1 MTACW
6 CSGSTCAVRADDG
19 ARCVTSDDPNWWS
32 CPFCGGPNPF
42 DAATCAQCNAQ
53 LRDPDDDDL
62 FTTVAV
68 DNAEVVP
75 PDPPFGRDNM
85 WSTAAPVADPFSPEP
100 VVRPADVIDEPAE
113 DLSAP
118 EFERPNVFSRTG
130 FTTGPPPTPVAAPSP
145 SPSPMPP
152 RADADVFGSRTPP
165 PLADA
170 NGLAAAIARLRPE
183 AQEEAAIPFSVCGA
197 LLAPSEIVMVAVN
210 GQMLGHSAIVVLTN
224 QRVLV
229 INARRWQ
236 PIVDVFAIGPE
247 LVVRGRHDRDVA
259 SLTFSEGPRLSTVD
273 GISEV
278 GLAVELADRLR
289 GSG

>member
-1 MTACW
+1 M
-6 CSGSTCAVRADDG
+6 
-19 ARCVTSDDPNWWS
+19 DDPNWWS
-32 CPFCGGPNPF
+32 CPFCGAPNSF
-42 DAATCAQCNAQ
+42 DAATCAQCRAQ

-85 WSTAAPVADPFSPEP
+85 WSTVAPVADPFSPEP
-100 VVRPADVIDEPAE
+100 VVRPADVIDEPSEDVAE
-113 DLSAP
+113 P
-118 EFERPNVFSRTG
+118 VVERPTVFARTG
-130 FTTGPPPTPVAAPSP
+130 FTTGAATMPSPVAGEAQ
-145 SPSPMPP
+145 
-152 RADADVFGSRTPP
+152 VFGGRTPPP

-170 NGLAAAIARLRPE
+170 NGLSAAIARLRSE
-183 AQEEAAIPFSVCGA
+183 AQEEAAIPFAVCGA
-197 LLAPSEIVMVAVN
+197 LLAPGEIVLVAVN
-210 GQMLGHSAIVVLTN
+210 GQMLGHPAIVVLTN

-236 PIVDVFAIGPE
+236 PIVDVFVVGPE

-259 SLTFSEGPRLSTVD
+259 SLTFSEGTRLSTVD

-278 GLAVELADRLR
+278 GLAIELADRLR
-289 GSG
+289 GDG

>member
-1 MTACW
+1 M
-6 CSGSTCAVRADDG
+6 
-19 ARCVTSDDPNWWS
+19 TSDDPNGWS
-32 CPFCGGPNPF
+32 CPFCGGSNPF

-53 LRDPDDDDL
+53 LRDPDEDDL

-100 VVRPADVIDEPAE
+100 VVRPPDVIDEPDD
-113 DLSAP
+113 DLSEP
-118 EFERPNVFSRTG
+118 VVERPSVFARTG
-130 FTTGPPPTPVAAPSP
+130 FSTGPAPAAAATTAPTVGSTVWPTGMPASMPPVA
-145 SPSPMPP
+145 
-152 RADADVFGSRTPP
+152 DAEVFGSRMPP

-170 NGLAAAIARLRPE
+170 NGLAAAIGRLRPE

-197 LLAPSEIVMVAVN
+197 LLASGEIVMVAVN
-210 GQMLGHSAIVVLTN
+210 GQMLGHPAIVVLTN
-224 QRVLV
+224 ERVLV

-236 PIVDVFAIGPE
+236 PIVDVFAVGPE

-259 SLTFSEGPRLSTVD
+259 SLTFSEGARLSTVD

>member
-1 MTACW
+1 
-6 CSGSTCAVRADDG
+6 
-19 ARCVTSDDPNWWS
+19 VTSDDPNWWS

-42 DAATCAQCNAQ
+42 DAATCSQCNAQ
-53 LRDPDDDDL
+53 LRDSDDDDL

-100 VVRPADVIDEPAE
+100 VVRPADVVDEPAE
-113 DLSAP
+113 DLSVP
-118 EFERPNVFSRTG
+118 VFDGPTVFSRTG
-130 FTTGPPPTPVAAPSP
+130 FTTGPVQAAPATTRP
-145 SPSPMPP
+145 TAVPTGMPVSVP
-152 RADADVFGSRTPP
+152 PAAGAEVFGGRMPP

-170 NGLAAAIARLRPE
+170 NGLAAAVSRLRPE

-197 LLAPSEIVMVAVN
+197 LLAPGEIVMVAVN
-210 GQMLGHSAIVVLTN
+210 GQMLGHPAIVVLTN
-224 QRVLV
+224 ERVLV

-236 PIVDVFAIGPE
+236 PIVDVFAVGPE

-259 SLTFSEGPRLSTVD
+259 SLTFSEGARLSTVD